1 MSPETKPGD
10 RTAAPPSGS
19 KDGRLPGKPVASEGR
34 AALYDYLG
42 MLARR
47 KWLAIG
53 LFFGVLGLTAVSI
66 VRTQPVFQS
75 RATFMVKSSEGGN
88 VLVSGYAFYNP
99 NANLVANCLELLR
112 SRTMA
117 ESVAARMPDSMG
129 LSAGSLLSMIS
140 ARKRGET
147 DIIELVATGPS
158 AASAIAVANAYL
170 EYYRQYD
177 LDQNRAEVSATKQF
191 IETQLAVAGPRLDSS
206 ERTLEQFKTANQM
219 VDLDGETRGLV
230 SQQSG
235 LAAAYQ
241 QGDIDIQTSK
251 AQLAYIQSQ
260 IDQAGEGMADR
271 LEGISSPLISSL
283 QGTLNQLEVAKT
295 NLMIGGFGQNSERVR
310 DLNRQIDSTRVQLR
324 AASKALIARQ
334 GFGDPVGQLSSQ
346 FEAALTLKAGLAAS
360 KARQEA
366 LARAI
371 SNSNAKLQRL
381 PETERILAGLTR
393 DAETDRTIHTLLSQ
407 RYEETRI
414 QEAGRLPSVRLIDYA
429 QGASQTAPD
438 VQRGVSFGLMLAL
451 ALALGSVW
459 AAEYLDSSIHGQRE
473 LERRG
478 YSVLGSIPQL
488 LTTGRRWRKRTEEV
502 TSHLI
507 THTDVESSGA
517 EAFRMLRTGLAFA
530 NAERPLHTIAVT
542 SPGPSE
548 GKSTISVNLATVLAQ
563 GGSRVL
569 LIDADLRHP
578 VLHTVFK
585 HGKKPG
591 LSDLIILNSDPAQ
604 AIFATG
610 QDGLFCLPCGT
621 IPPSPADLLTLNAT
635 RALLER
641 LEGMYDYVVIDTP
654 PVLVAADTPILGA
667 LADTSIMVVR
677 AGRTALDALEDAR
690 AAMLNGGA
698 HLSGLVVNDVKRSG
712 RYGRYYYYYYKYHY
726 RYANHK
732 ADTEQP
738 GRAKQTKTDG
748 SS

>member
-1 MSPETKPGD
+1 MSPETKPD
-10 RTAAPPSGS
+10 RTAAPASGP

-47 KWLAIG
+47 KWLAIA

-66 VRTQPVFQS
+66 VRTPPVFQS

-88 VLVSGYAFYNP
+88 VLAAGYAFYNP
-99 NANLVANCLELLR
+99 NMNLVANCLELLR

-117 ESVAARMPDSMG
+117 ESVAARMPASMG
-129 LSAGSLLSMIS
+129 LTAGDLMSMIA

-147 DIIELVATGPS
+147 DIVELVATGPS

-191 IETQLAVAGPRLDSS
+191 IEDQLAIAGPRLDSS
-206 ERTLEQFKTANQM
+206 ERSLEQFKTTHQM

-230 SQQSG
+230 GQQST
-235 LAAAYQ
+235 LSASYQ

-295 NLMIGGFGQNSERVR
+295 NLMIGGFGQTSERVR
-310 DLNRQIDSTRVQLR
+310 DLNRQIDSTRAQLR
-324 AASKALIARQ
+324 SASKALIAQQ
-334 GFGDPVGQLSSQ
+334 GFGDPIGQLSAQ
-346 FEAALTLKAGLAAS
+346 FEAALTIKTGLAAS

-366 LARAI
+366 LAKAI
-371 SNSNAKLQRL
+371 AGYNAKLQRL
-381 PETERILAGLTR
+381 PETERILAGLIR

-429 QGASQTAPD
+429 QSASQTQPD

-488 LTTGRRWRKRTEEV
+488 VTTGRRWGRRTEEV

-517 EAFRMLRTGLAFA
+517 EAFRMLRTVL
-530 NAERPLHTIAVT
+530 PLPMRSARCT
-542 SPGPSE
+542 
-548 GKSTISVNLATVLAQ
+548 
-563 GGSRVL
+563 R
-569 LIDADLRHP
+569 
-578 VLHTVFK
+578 
-585 HGKKPG
+585 
-591 LSDLIILNSDPAQ
+591 
-604 AIFATG
+604 
-610 QDGLFCLPCGT
+610 LP
-621 IPPSPADLLTLNAT
+621 
-635 RALLER
+635 
-641 LEGMYDYVVIDTP
+641 
-654 PVLVAADTPILGA
+654 
-667 LADTSIMVVR
+667 
-677 AGRTALDALEDAR
+677 
-690 AAMLNGGA
+690 
-698 HLSGLVVNDVKRSG
+698 
-712 RYGRYYYYYYKYHY
+712 
-726 RYANHK
+726 
-732 ADTEQP
+732 
-738 GRAKQTKTDG
+738 
-748 SS
+748 

>member
-1 MSPETKPGD
+1 MSPEKKSGD
-10 RTAAPPSGS
+10 RTPVPASRP
-19 KDGRLPGKPVASEGR
+19 KDGRLPDKPAASEGR

-47 KWLAIG
+47 KWLAIA

-66 VRTQPVFQS
+66 IRTQPVFQA
-75 RATFMVKSSEGGN
+75 RATFMVKSSEGSN
-88 VLVSGYAFYNP
+88 VLAGGYAFYNP
-99 NANLVANCLELLR
+99 NTNEVANCLELLR

-117 ESVAARMPDSMG
+117 ESVAARMPDSMQ
-129 LSAGSLLSMIS
+129 LSAGALQGMIA
-140 ARKRGET
+140 ARRRTDT
-147 DIIELVATGPS
+147 DIVELVATGPS
-158 AASAIAVANAYL
+158 AAIAIAVANAYL
-170 EYYRQYD
+170 ETYRQYD

-191 IETQLAVAGPRLDSS
+191 IENQLAVAGPKLDSS
-206 ERTLEQFKTANQM
+206 ERALEQFKTANQM
-219 VDLDGETRGLV
+219 VDLDGETRGLIDR
-230 SQQSG
+230 QSS

-241 QGDIDIQTSK
+241 QGDIEIQTNK

-271 LEGISSPLISSL
+271 LAGISSPLISSL

-295 NLMIGGFGQNSERVR
+295 NLMIGGFGQTSERVR

-324 AASKALIARQ
+324 AASKALIAQQ
-334 GFGDPVGQLSSQ
+334 GFGDPIGQLSTQ

-371 SNSNAKLQRL
+371 ASSNAKLQRL
-381 PETERILAGLTR
+381 PETERVLAGLTR

-414 QEAGRLPSVRLIDYA
+414 QEAGRLPSVRMIDHA
-429 QGASQTAPD
+429 QGASQTQPD
-438 VQRGVSFGLMLAL
+438 VQRAVSFGLMLAL

-459 AAEYLDSSIHGQRE
+459 AAEYLDSSIHGPRE

-488 LTTGRRWRKRTEEV
+488 LTTGRRWRKRTDEV

-548 GKSTISVNLATVLAQ
+548 GKSTISVNLASALAQ
-563 GGSRVL
+563 AGSRVL

-578 VLHTVFK
+578 VLHTIFK

-591 LSDLIILNSDPAQ
+591 LSDLIVMNGDPAQ

-610 QDGLFCLPCGT
+610 LDGLFCLPCGT
-621 IPPSPADLLTLNAT
+621 IPPSPADLLTLNST

-641 LEGMYDYVVIDTP
+641 LEGEYDYVVIDTP

-732 ADTEQP
+732 ADTLQP
-738 GRAKQTKTDG
+738 GQVEQTKSEG
-748 SS
+748 KS